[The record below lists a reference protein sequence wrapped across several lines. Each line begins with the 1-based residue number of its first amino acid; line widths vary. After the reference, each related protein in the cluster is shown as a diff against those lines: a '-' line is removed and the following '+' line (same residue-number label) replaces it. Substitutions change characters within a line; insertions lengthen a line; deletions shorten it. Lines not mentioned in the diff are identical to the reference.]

1 MSMICPYH
9 NCLDNV
15 RGECFGG
22 GCSRMPEIG
31 RECNEPE
38 EEDEEE
44 KEEEQNDSKSN

>member
-1 MSMICPYH
+1 MSMVCPHH

-31 RECNEPE
+31 RECNE
-38 EEDEEE
+38 DEEE
-44 KEEEQNDSKSN
+44 EEREEEQDDSKGN